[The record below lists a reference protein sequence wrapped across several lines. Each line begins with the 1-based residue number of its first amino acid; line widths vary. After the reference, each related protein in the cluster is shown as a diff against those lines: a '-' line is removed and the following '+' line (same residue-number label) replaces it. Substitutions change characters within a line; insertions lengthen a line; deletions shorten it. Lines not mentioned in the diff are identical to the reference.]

1 MLLTE
6 NNKIEL
12 FTDGH
17 QLFDK
22 VIEDI
27 YNAKDYIH
35 LEYYTFE
42 LDGLGNRIIDALE
55 TKLKEG
61 LEVKLLYDD
70 VGSKK

>member
-35 LEYYTFE
+35 L
-42 LDGLGNRIIDALE
+42 GIIHLNLMALE
-55 TKLKEG
+55 IVL
-61 LEVKLLYDD
+61 
-70 VGSKK
+70 SMH